1 MRVVERTVGVGCV
14 QFVFGGDVGRGEEQP
29 RAGS

>member
-1 MRVVERTVGVGCV
+1 MRVVERTVGSDYV
-14 QFVFGGDVGRGEEQP
+14 QFVLGGDVGRGEEQP